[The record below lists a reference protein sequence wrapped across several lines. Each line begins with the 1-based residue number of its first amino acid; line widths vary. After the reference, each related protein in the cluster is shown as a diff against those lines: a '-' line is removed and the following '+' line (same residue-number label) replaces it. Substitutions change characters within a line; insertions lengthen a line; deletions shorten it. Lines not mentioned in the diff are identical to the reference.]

1 MEKRTKLK
9 IFGFAI
15 FAVGLTSCQ
24 SVEPT
29 GNNGKPLSPFVL
41 ETETAKEK
49 TSDNP
54 RTLKIR
60 VSISRREDLR
70 VKVADKIKAGDVIAD
85 RTRERNSFV
94 LQRQQAEITLKRL
107 QILQNSKSAELQKPV
122 TPDTSFAESQAAIRR
137 TQVSVDAGLRNVKL
151 QETRISQ
158 IANLPFPGD
167 LSKIKQHETARLVL
181 LKGELLEAESNLA
194 LERAKLET
202 AKANRNYSEQKDA
215 LEIQKQKIT
224 LNEQRLTLETNIAQ
238 LEAQITNLNAQIVAL
253 SAVRAPFNGTIKKI
267 SWEGQTNDEIN
278 VVILVD
284 VDDDDSDSR
293 ANAEAR
299 TK

>member
-1 MEKRTKLK
+1 MEKRTKIK
-9 IFGFAI
+9 IFGTAFFAC
-15 FAVGLTSCQ
+15 GLISCQ

-29 GNNGKPLSPFVL
+29 ANNAERTNPFIL
-41 ETETAKEK
+41 ETETSKEK
-49 TSDNP
+49 ISDNP

-70 VKVADKIKAGDVIAD
+70 VKVGEKIKAGDVIAD
-85 RTRERNSFV
+85 RNKERNALIV
-94 LQRQQAEITLKRL
+94 QKQQAEITLKRL
-107 QILQNSKSAELQKPV
+107 QTLQRSKSEELHKPV
-122 TPDTSFAESQAAIRR
+122 MPDASFAESQAAIRR
-137 TQVSVDAGLRNVKL
+137 AQIFVEAAKRNIKL
-151 QETRISQ
+151 QKTRISQ
-158 IANLPFPGD
+158 IENLPFPGD
-167 LSKIKQHETARLVL
+167 LSKIRQHEAARLDL

-238 LEAQITNLNAQIVAL
+238 FEAQITNLNGQIVAL
-253 SAVRAPFNGTIKKI
+253 SAVRVPFAGTIKKI

-284 VDDDDSDSR
+284 VDDDSESKS
-293 ANAEAR
+293 A
-299 TK
+299 KQ

>member
-1 MEKRTKLK
+1 M
-9 IFGFAI
+9 I
-15 FAVGLTSCQ
+15 SCQ

-29 GNNGKPLSPFVL
+29 ANNADRTNPFIL
-41 ETETAKEK
+41 ETETSKEK

-70 VKVADKIKAGDVIAD
+70 VKVGDKLNVGDVIAD
-85 RTRERNSFV
+85 RSKERNSFV
-94 LQRQQAEITLKRL
+94 LQRQQAEITLNRL
-107 QILQNSKSAELQKPV
+107 QTLKAARALTLQKPV
-122 TPDTSFAESQAAIRR
+122 MPDASFAENEAAI
-137 TQVSVDAGLRNVKL
+137 QKSQIFVDAAKRNIKL

-158 IANLPFPGD
+158 IENLPFPGD
-167 LSKIKQHETARLVL
+167 MSKIKQHETARLAL

-202 AKANRNYSEQKDA
+202 AKANRDYAKQKDA
-215 LEIQKQKIT
+215 LEIQKQKIA
-224 LNEQRLTLETNIAQ
+224 LNEQRITIETHQAQ
-238 LEAQITNLNAQIVAL
+238 LEAQITNLNASITAL
-253 SAVRAPFNGTIKKI
+253 SAVRVPFAGRVKKI

-284 VDDDDSDSR
+284 VDDDSESKS
-293 ANAEAR
+293 A
-299 TK
+299 KQ